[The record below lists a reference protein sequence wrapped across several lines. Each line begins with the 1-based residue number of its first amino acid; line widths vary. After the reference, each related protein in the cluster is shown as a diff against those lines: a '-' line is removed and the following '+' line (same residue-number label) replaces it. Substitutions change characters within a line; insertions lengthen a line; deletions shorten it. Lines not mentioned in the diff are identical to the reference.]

1 MEHVLLAGFT
11 HEPAVKLAERLIAMS
26 PAKINKCFF
35 TDNGSSAI
43 DAAMKMSF
51 HFWKNIGY
59 KKKRK
64 FIALSNSYHGETI
77 GSLSV
82 SNIDL
87 YKKTYKSLMKD
98 TIIVPS
104 PDCYNK
110 KESETNKEYTTRMF
124 SFMLD
129 AIRKNHKSVC
139 AVIIEPL
146 VQCAGYMRMYHPIYL
161 KLLRDACDEYDI
173 HLIAIR

>member
-1 MEHVLLAGFT
+1 MLAGFT
-11 HEPAVKLAERLIAMS
+11 HEPAVKLAERLITMS

-51 HFWKNIGY
+51 QFWKNIGY

-87 YKKTYKSLMKD
+87 YKITYKSLMKD

-110 KESETNKEYTTRMF
+110 KESEIKGQF
-124 SFMLD
+124 
-129 AIRKNHKSVC
+129 K
-139 AVIIEPL
+139 IEN
-146 VQCAGYMRMYHPIYL
+146 
-161 KLLRDACDEYDI
+161 
-173 HLIAIR
+173 